1 METES
6 VHHAKL
12 PIYALTLVLAVATVV
27 TAGYLYHEKQQNQ
40 DLAVTNQS
48 LGASLVQLKSE
59 LQLVKDQITAQ
70 PPARATTVQEKQPQ
84 SAKPRPEKSTRAKAQ
99 PPKDDPRFG
108 KLQGQLSDQEKLLA
122 STREDLDKTRGD
134 LGQTRDDLG
143 KTRDDLQG
151 NIDST
156 RGELSGSIART
167 HDELV
172 SLQKRGE
179 RNYYEFQLNKGKA
192 FERVGPL
199 RVSLR
204 KADLKHK
211 RFDVNLMVDDNELQK
226 KSVNLYETVWLNLS
240 DRPQP
245 VELVVNQITKDHIAG
260 YLSEPKYKK
269 SELDQATNSSGA
281 PVDAKASQ

>member
-1 METES
+1 METVDPRQEPTS
-6 VHHAKL
+6 VHDSRW
-12 PIYALTLVLAVATVV
+12 PIYLLVLVLAAATIV

-48 LGASLVQLKSE
+48 LGASLIQLKGE
-59 LQLVKDQITAQ
+59 LQLVKEQLAA
-70 PPARATTVQEKQPQ
+70 PPSRATAVPEKQPQ
-84 SAKPRPEKSTRAKAQ
+84 PAKARPAKSARASAKPPT
-99 PPKDDPRFG
+99 DDPRFG
-108 KLQGQLSDQEKLLA
+108 QLQGQLSDQQKALA
-122 STREDLDKTRGD
+122 SAREDLDK
-134 LGQTRDDLG
+134 TRDDLG

-151 NIDST
+151 NINST

-172 SLQKRGE
+172 ALQKRGE
-179 RNYYEFQLNKGKA
+179 RNYYEFQLSKSKA

-199 RVSLR
+199 RLSLR
-204 KADLKHK
+204 KADTKHK

-226 KSVNLYETVWLNLS
+226 KSVSLYETVWLNLT

-245 VELVVNQITKDHIAG
+245 LELVVNQITKDHIQG

-269 SELDQATNSSGA
+269 SELDQTANSTGG

>member
-1 METES
+1 METEP
-6 VHHAKL
+6 VHHVKW
-12 PIYALTLVLAVATVV
+12 PIYVLIVVLAAATVV

-40 DLAVTNQS
+40 ELTSTNQS
-48 LGASLVQLKSE
+48 LGATLSQLKSE
-59 LQLVKDQITAQ
+59 LDLVKDHLAAQ
-70 PPARATTVQEKQPQ
+70 PPARATAVQEKQPQ
-84 SAKPRPEKSTRAKAQ
+84 PAKARSAKSARANAQ

-108 KLQGQLSDQEKLLA
+108 QLQGQLSDQQKLLA
-122 STREDLDKTRGD
+122 SAREDLDQTRDD
-134 LGQTRDDLG
+134 LGKTRDDLG

-172 SLQKRGE
+172 TLQKRGE

-204 KADLKHK
+204 KADAKHK

-245 VELVVNQITKDHIAG
+245 LELVVNQITKDHIAG

-269 SELDQATNSSGA
+269 SELEQTANSSGA